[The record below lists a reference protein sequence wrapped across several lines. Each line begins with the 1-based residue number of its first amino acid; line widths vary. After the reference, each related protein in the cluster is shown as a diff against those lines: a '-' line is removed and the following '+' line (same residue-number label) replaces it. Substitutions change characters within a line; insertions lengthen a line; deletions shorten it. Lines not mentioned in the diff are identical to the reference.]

1 MNKNVK
7 LVLFFAGATV
17 FCIVL
22 LMGMTLL
29 LAFIAMSILKG
40 GNQGL
45 QFGLIIVSFFVAII
59 LTFIVYGRVMR
70 WVAVKFHLEKNI
82 PQLFKKKK

>member
-7 LVLFFAGATV
+7 LVLFFTGATL

-22 LMGMTLL
+22 LMAMTMLL
-29 LAFIAMSILKG
+29 IFIVMSILKG
-40 GNQGL
+40 VDQAL
-45 QFGLIIVSFFVAII
+45 QMILIFVAFLVSII

-70 WVAVKFHLEKNI
+70 WVAVKFHLEKNL

>member
-29 LAFIAMSILKG
+29 LIFIVMSILRG
-40 GNQGL
+40 VSQAL
-45 QFGLIIVSFFVAII
+45 QMVLIFVSFLVSII
-59 LTFIVYGRVMR
+59 LTFVVYGRVMR
-70 WVAVKFHLEKNI
+70 WVAVKFQLEKNI